1 LNGFAY
7 PCPITSDRA
16 ILPASNP
23 KSKFPCE
30 VRIRYVCPTKITTT
44 RSANPTQK
52 ITQGLCHQTLSDT
65 STPERLTRQVYRSQT
80 LPLATHL
87 AYAVVMA
94 AAPNPPHEPTRPAIP
109 STALAAL
116 LAALVLLTLLGHN
129 RLTDWD
135 EGIYAQV
142 SREMLSRPFD
152 FTTWLVPHWNSL
164 VWIDKPPLTY
174 WITALFFKL
183 FGVSEFTARLG
194 SALSAIAIVAVLH
207 RWLLRTRD
215 TLTAWL
221 STVILLSTFGFL
233 HVARVGE
240 TDTLL
245 SLGSL
250 LAVLGLANVLLQPDH
265 TASRYPKAPL
275 DVKASGYP
283 RASALGFIPREKNGA
298 LAPGVMPSINGW
310 YLYWTGFAIALMS
323 KSAASGTLFL
333 TLLVLL
339 ALDPNLRRRVRAPF
353 FYGLLLFLA
362 LVLPWHLFMY
372 HRFGEVFV
380 KQYLGLHVLGRVAYQ
395 FDGHLTP
402 WWYYLRVL
410 LFSAPPWVLLYPA
423 ALYAAFRNRT
433 LRPFA
438 VFVLIQILFF
448 SCVQTRLP
456 HYMAPAYAPLS
467 ALVAI
472 WLATHLHAYFQ
483 SHPSARPTTVR
494 LQFAACLTALWILT
508 ALLTAHPRSRLHS
521 PALPNGQ
528 VTPNNREETA
538 LLKQVFRHPSP
549 LVADTPG
556 PLLDLRPGTYNPIPT
571 VVFYANRP
579 VQQVALQ
586 PLPPNTPTDIYAFN
600 PQPLAQIVTPDPRL
614 ILIARS
620 LLPQL
625 PANYTFQPIA
635 SSPTLELGLISRQ
648 P

>member
-1 LNGFAY
+1 
-7 PCPITSDRA
+7 
-16 ILPASNP
+16 
-23 KSKFPCE
+23 
-30 VRIRYVCPTKITTT
+30 
-44 RSANPTQK
+44 
-52 ITQGLCHQTLSDT
+52 
-65 STPERLTRQVYRSQT
+65 
-80 LPLATHL
+80 
-87 AYAVVMA
+87 MA
-94 AAPNPPHEPTRPAIP
+94 PAPNPQQQPKTRQAIR
-109 STALAAL
+109 STALATA
-116 LAALVLLTLLGHN
+116 LAAIAILTLLGHN

-142 SREMLSRPFD
+142 SREMLQ
-152 FTTWLVPHWNSL
+152 TGWLVPHWNSL

-174 WITALFFKL
+174 WITAIFYKL

-207 RWLLRTRD
+207 HWLLRTTERAAAS
-215 TLTAWL
+215 LTAWL
-221 STVILLSTFGFL
+221 STIILLSTFGFL

-250 LAVLGLANVLLQPDH
+250 LAILGLANLLLPD
-265 TASRYPKAPL
+265 AR
-275 DVKASGYP
+275 
-283 RASALGFIPREKNGA
+283 
-298 LAPGVMPSINGW
+298 PSLSGW

-333 TLLVLL
+333 TLLILL
-339 ALDPNLRRRVRAPF
+339 ALDPTLRSRIRAPF
-353 FYGLLLFLA
+353 FYGFLLVLA
-362 LVLPWHLFMY
+362 LTLPWHLYML

-423 ALYAAFRNRT
+423 ALYAAFRLPNLRPY
-433 LRPFA
+433 RPFA
-438 VFVLIQILFF
+438 VFALVQILFF

-467 ALVAI
+467 ALVALWI
-472 WLATHLHAYFQ
+472 ATRFHAYLQ
-483 SHPSARPTTVR
+483 SHPMARPTTLR
-494 LQFAACLTALWILT
+494 LQFAAALAGVWILT
-508 ALLTAHPRSRLHS
+508 ALLTAHPRSQLHS

-528 VTPNNREETA
+528 ITPNNREEAA
-538 LLKQVFRHPSP
+538 LLKQVFQHPSP
-549 LVADTPG
+549 LVANTPG
-556 PLLDLRPGTYNPIPT
+556 PLLDWRPGTYNPIPT

-579 VQQVALQ
+579 VQQVSLQ

-600 PQPLAQIVTPDPRL
+600 PIPLAQALPSTGPRL

-625 PANYTFQPIA
+625 PANDAFQSLATSPNLAIGLLSNKSLPIH
-635 SSPTLELGLISRQ
+635 
-648 P
+648 

>member
-1 LNGFAY
+1 MA
-7 PCPITSDRA
+7 
-16 ILPASNP
+16 
-23 KSKFPCE
+23 
-30 VRIRYVCPTKITTT
+30 
-44 RSANPTQK
+44 
-52 ITQGLCHQTLSDT
+52 
-65 STPERLTRQVYRSQT
+65 PE
-80 LPLATHL
+80 PH
-87 AYAVVMA
+87 
-94 AAPNPPHEPTRPAIP
+94 PPHEPNPLRSQALL
-109 STALAAL
+109 STALAAV
-116 LAALVLLTLLGHN
+116 LAALVILTLLGHN

-142 SREMLSRPFD
+142 SREMLQSG
-152 FTTWLVPHWNSL
+152 WLVPHWNSL

-183 FGVSEFTARLG
+183 FGVSELTARLG
-194 SALSAIAIVAVLH
+194 SALSAIAIVTVLH
-207 RWLLRTRD
+207 AWLLRTRD
-215 TLTAWL
+215 NFTAWL

-245 SLGSL
+245 SFGSL
-250 LAVLGLANVLLQPDH
+250 LALIGLADLL
-265 TASRYPKAPL
+265 L
-275 DVKASGYP
+275 
-283 RASALGFIPREKNGA
+283 
-298 LAPGVMPSINGW
+298 PSERPSLNGW

-339 ALDPNLRRRVRAPF
+339 AIDPILRRRVRAPF

-362 LVLPWHLFMY
+362 LTLPWHLFML
-372 HRFGEVFV
+372 HRFGQVFV
-380 KQYLGLHVLGRVAYQ
+380 RQYLGLHVLGRVAYQ

-410 LFSAPPWVLLYPA
+410 LFSAPPWVLLYPV
-423 ALYAAFRNRT
+423 ALYATFRTPTLRY

-438 VFVLIQILFF
+438 VFALVQTLFF

-472 WLATHLHAYFQ
+472 WLAIWIQRRSAILSQREDAVILSQRENAVILSGARSAQPKDPDAVYPAPTPSTLSTHTLLRF
-483 SHPSARPTTVR
+483 R
-494 LQFAACLTALWILT
+494 LQLITAGVVIWILT

-528 VTPNNREETA
+528 ITPNNREETA
-538 LLKQVFRHPSP
+538 LLKQVFQHPTL
-549 LVADTPG
+549 LVANTPG
-556 PLLDLRPGTYNPIPT
+556 PLLDGRPGSYNPIPT
-571 VVFYANRP
+571 VLFYANRP

-600 PQPLAQIVTPDPRL
+600 PIPLAQAVTTRPRL
-614 ILIARS
+614 LLIARS
-620 LLPQL
+620 LVPQI

-635 SSPTLELGLISRQ
+635 TSPTLELGRIFRL

>member
-1 LNGFAY
+1 MATRHQPAPQPTALKGTGFSPY
-7 PCPITSDRA
+7 VEGQPKKEG
-16 ILPASNP
+16 AS
-23 KSKFPCE
+23 
-30 VRIRYVCPTKITTT
+30 
-44 RSANPTQK
+44 
-52 ITQGLCHQTLSDT
+52 
-65 STPERLTRQVYRSQT
+65 
-80 LPLATHL
+80 
-87 AYAVVMA
+87 
-94 AAPNPPHEPTRPAIP
+94 APGS

-152 FTTWLVPHWNSL
+152 FTTWLVPHWNSQ

-194 SALSAIAIVAVLH
+194 SALSAVAIVAFLH
-207 RWLLRTRD
+207 HWLLRTRD

-221 STVILLSTFGFL
+221 STLILLSTFGFL

-245 SLGSL
+245 SFGSL
-250 LAVLGLANVLLQPDH
+250 LALLGLANLLRPQ
-265 TASRYPKAPL
+265 TTSN
-275 DVKASGYP
+275 S
-283 RASALGFIPREKNGA
+283 
-298 LAPGVMPSINGW
+298 GW

-323 KSAASGTLFL
+323 KSAASGTLFI
-333 TLLVLL
+333 TLLILL
-339 ALDPNLRRRVRAPF
+339 AIAPALRRRLRASF
-353 FYGLLLFLA
+353 FLGFLLFLA
-362 LVLPWHLFMY
+362 LTLPWHLFML
-372 HRFGEVFV
+372 HRFGQVFV

-410 LFSAPPWVLLYPA
+410 LFSAPPWVLLYPI
-423 ALYAAFRNRT
+423 ALYAAFRNSNLRP

-438 VFVLIQILFF
+438 VFALVQIIFF

-467 ALVAI
+467 ALVATWI
-472 WLATHLHAYFQ
+472 ATRLATFNL
-483 SHPSARPTTVR
+483 ARPTVR
-494 LQFAACLTALWILT
+494 LQLITAAAALWILT
-508 ALLTAHPRSRLHS
+508 ALLTAHPRSHLHS

-538 LLKQVFRHPSP
+538 LLKQVFQHPAP
-549 LVADTPG
+549 DVAATPG
-556 PLLDLRPGTYNPIPT
+556 PLLDWRPGTYNPIPT

-579 VQQVALQ
+579 VQQVQLQ
-586 PLPPNTPTDIYAFN
+586 ALPPNTPTDIYAFN
-600 PQPLAQIVTPDPRL
+600 PIPLAQAITQPRL
-614 ILIARS
+614 LLIARS
-620 LLPQL
+620 LLPQI
-625 PANYTFQPIA
+625 PAQYTFQPIA
-635 SSPTLELGLISRQ
+635 TSPTLELGRIARQ

>member
-1 LNGFAY
+1 
-7 PCPITSDRA
+7 
-16 ILPASNP
+16 
-23 KSKFPCE
+23 
-30 VRIRYVCPTKITTT
+30 
-44 RSANPTQK
+44 
-52 ITQGLCHQTLSDT
+52 
-65 STPERLTRQVYRSQT
+65 
-80 LPLATHL
+80 
-87 AYAVVMA
+87 MA
-94 AAPNPPHEPTRPAIP
+94 AAPNPPHEPTRPAIL
-109 STALAAL
+109 STVFVAL

-152 FTTWLVPHWNSL
+152 FTTWLVPHWSSQ

-183 FGVSEFTARLG
+183 FGISEFTARLG
-194 SALSAIAIVAVLH
+194 SALSAIALVTVLH
-207 RWLLRTRD
+207 AWLLRTRD

-250 LAVLGLANVLLQPDH
+250 LAVIGLANVL
-265 TASRYPKAPL
+265 
-275 DVKASGYP
+275 
-283 RASALGFIPREKNGA
+283 RE
-298 LAPGVMPSINGW
+298 PPSSSGW
-310 YLYWTGFAIALMS
+310 YLYWTGFAVALMS

-339 ALDPNLRRRVRAPF
+339 ALDPTLRRRVRAPF

-362 LVLPWHLFMY
+362 LTLPWHLYMY
-372 HRFGEVFV
+372 HLYGEVFL

-423 ALYAAFRNRT
+423 AIYAAFLPPADPTPLASLGAPTTPGAPSSPPLLAAKVGSQESPLTQNHLQLSAAP

-438 VFVLIQILFF
+438 VFALIQILFF
-448 SCVQTRLP
+448 TCVQTRLP

-467 ALVAI
+467 ALVAV
-472 WLATHLHAYFQ
+472 WLAHWFQ
-483 SHPSARPTTVR
+483 TKCSPFLSVRQRNAVILSEGRSPQPKDPNTLRFATTPSPLPTRTLR
-494 LQFAACLTALWILT
+494 QFSAALTALWILT
-508 ALLTAHPRSRLHS
+508 ALLTAHSRSQLHS
-521 PALPNGQ
+521 PTLPNGQ

-538 LLKQVFRHPSP
+538 LLKQVFQHPSS
-549 LVADTPG
+549 LVANTPG

-579 VQQVALQ
+579 VQQVTLQ
-586 PLPPNTPTDIYAFN
+586 HLTPNTPTDIYAFN

-620 LLPQL
+620 LLPQI
-625 PANYTFQPIA
+625 PANYSFQPIA
-635 SSPTLELGLISRQ
+635 SSPSLELGLISRQ

>member
-1 LNGFAY
+1 MA
-7 PCPITSDRA
+7 
-16 ILPASNP
+16 
-23 KSKFPCE
+23 
-30 VRIRYVCPTKITTT
+30 
-44 RSANPTQK
+44 
-52 ITQGLCHQTLSDT
+52 
-65 STPERLTRQVYRSQT
+65 PE
-80 LPLATHL
+80 PH
-87 AYAVVMA
+87 
-94 AAPNPPHEPTRPAIP
+94 PPHEPNPLRSQALL
-109 STALAAL
+109 STALAAV
-116 LAALVLLTLLGHN
+116 LAALVILTLLGHN

-142 SREMLSRPFD
+142 SREMLQSG
-152 FTTWLVPHWNSL
+152 WLVPHWNSL

-183 FGVSEFTARLG
+183 FGVSELTARLG
-194 SALSAIAIVAVLH
+194 SALSAIAIVTVLH
-207 RWLLRTRD
+207 AWLLRTRD
-215 TLTAWL
+215 NFTAWL

-245 SLGSL
+245 SFGSL
-250 LAVLGLANVLLQPDH
+250 LALIGLADLL
-265 TASRYPKAPL
+265 L
-275 DVKASGYP
+275 
-283 RASALGFIPREKNGA
+283 
-298 LAPGVMPSINGW
+298 PSERPSLNGW

-339 ALDPNLRRRVRAPF
+339 AIDPILRRRVRAPF

-362 LVLPWHLFMY
+362 LTLPWHLFML
-372 HRFGEVFV
+372 HRFGQVFV
-380 KQYLGLHVLGRVAYQ
+380 RQYLGLHVLGRVAYQ

-410 LFSAPPWVLLYPA
+410 LFSAPPWVLLYPV
-423 ALYAAFRNRT
+423 ALYATFRTPTLRY

-438 VFVLIQILFF
+438 VFALVQTLFF

-472 WLATHLHAYFQ
+472 WLAIWIQRRSAILSQREDAVILSQRENAVILSGARSAQPKDPDAVYPAPTPSTLSTHTLLRF
-483 SHPSARPTTVR
+483 R
-494 LQFAACLTALWILT
+494 LQLITAGVVIWILT

-528 VTPNNREETA
+528 ITPNNREETA
-538 LLKQVFRHPSP
+538 LLKQVFQHPTL
-549 LVADTPG
+549 LVANTPG
-556 PLLDLRPGTYNPIPT
+556 PLLDGRPGSYNPIPT
-571 VVFYANRP
+571 VLFYANRP

-600 PQPLAQIVTPDPRL
+600 PIPLAQAVTTQPRL
-614 ILIARS
+614 LLISRS
-620 LLPQL
+620 LVPQI

-635 SSPTLELGLISRQ
+635 TSPTLELGRIFRL

>member
-1 LNGFAY
+1 MA
-7 PCPITSDRA
+7 
-16 ILPASNP
+16 PAP
-23 KSKFPCE
+23 QPEHSK
-30 VRIRYVCPTKITTT
+30 T
-44 RSANPTQK
+44 R
-52 ITQGLCHQTLSDT
+52 
-65 STPERLTRQVYRSQT
+65 RQ
-80 LPLATHL
+80 AT
-87 AYAVVMA
+87 V
-94 AAPNPPHEPTRPAIP
+94 

-116 LAALVLLTLLGHN
+116 LAALILLTLLGHN

-142 SREMLSRPFD
+142 SREMLQ
-152 FTTWLVPHWNSL
+152 TGWLVPHWNSL

-194 SALSAIAIVAVLH
+194 SALSAIALVTLLH
-207 RWLLRTRD
+207 GWLARTHDR
-215 TLTAWL
+215 LTAWL

-245 SLGSL
+245 SLGSC
-250 LAVLGLANVLLQPDH
+250 LALIGLAEVLRQPDLPS
-265 TASRYPKAPL
+265 SRYPKA
-275 DVKASGYP
+275 
-283 RASALGFIPREKNGA
+283 SALGLTGQEKGGA
-298 LAPGVMPSINGW
+298 LAPGNMPSTHGW

-323 KSAASGTLFL
+323 KGAASGTVFF

-339 ALDPNLRRRVRAPF
+339 AIDPTLRRRLRAPF
-353 FYGLLLFLA
+353 FLGFLLFLA
-362 LVLPWHLFMY
+362 LILPWHLFML
-372 HRFGEVFV
+372 HRFGHVFV

-410 LFSAPPWVLLYPA
+410 LFSAPPWVLLYPI
-423 ALYAAFRNRT
+423 ALYAAFRNPI
-433 LRPFA
+433 LRPLRVFA
-438 VFVLIQILFF
+438 VFALIQILFF

-472 WLATHLHAYFQ
+472 WIATRLAAFNLG
-483 SHPSARPTTVR
+483 RPTVR
-494 LQFAACLTALWILT
+494 LQLAAAAAVWILT
-508 ALLTAHPRSRLHS
+508 ALITAHPRSRLHS
-521 PALPNGQ
+521 PRLPNGE

-538 LLKQVFRHPSP
+538 LLKQVFHHPAP

-556 PLLDLRPGTYNPIPT
+556 PLLDWRPGTYNPIPT
-571 VVFYANRP
+571 VLFYANRP
-579 VQQVALQ
+579 VQQVELQ

-600 PQPLAQIVTPDPRL
+600 PEPLAQAVTQPRL
-614 ILIARS
+614 LLIARS
-620 LLPQL
+620 LVTQIPPQ
-625 PANYTFQPIA
+625 YTFQPLA
-635 SSPTLELGLISRQ
+635 MSPTLELGRISRQ